1 MVFSK
6 ISCFFL
12 LAFVTFVKGQN
23 LQITMLMKMKM
34 KVPVVGPINITF
46 DQTVAPG
53 FYKAEEKTEAERFL
67 FRWIGGDITG
77 EISSG
82 LVVLLGVA
90 KEDDEA
96 DARYLVEKIANLRIF
111 ADDDN
116 RFNRSALDV
125 AADVLVVSQFTLYA
139 DTRKGRRPDF
149 NQAAGPE
156 EAKRLYEYTV
166 QLFRETRLT
175 VATGTFQEHML
186 VSLENDGPVTL
197 MLDST
202 DRRRSVEGPTGRKSQ
217 ILNQPYLNQPMPLK
231 KPRK

>member
-1 MVFSK
+1 MKALVQR
-6 ISCFFL
+6 
-12 LAFVTFVKGQN
+12 VTKASVS
-23 LQITMLMKMKM
+23 
-34 KVPVVGPINITF
+34 
-46 DQTVAPG
+46 VA
-53 FYKAEEKTEAERFL
+53 
-67 FRWIGGDITG
+67 GDITG

-202 DRRRSVEGPTGRKSQ
+202 DRRRSVEESTGRKSQ